1 MMVYKR
7 FKEQVSELIGK
18 RVIVET
24 SEGRTFEGDLAGIDE
39 NLSVILDN
47 ISGTTENVFKIVLNG
62 EFLKELRLLE
72 KPFDLR
78 GLAERLNRIFPGLV
92 KIREDIRSIIVMD
105 KIKVT
110 EQGVVEGTGLAT
122 ERVKLIYDEFIKEIK
137 KQV

>member
-24 SEGRTFEGDLAGIDE
+24 SEGKTFEGDLVGIDE

-47 ISGTTENVFKIVLNG
+47 ISGTTENVYKIVLNG

-110 EQGVVEGTGLAT
+110 EHGVVEGTGLAT
-122 ERVKLIYDEFIKEIK
+122 ERVKLIYDEFMKDVK

>member
-122 ERVKLIYDEFIKEIK
+122 ERVKLIYEEFIKEIK